1 MIWELVKESLTDMVN
16 RVIWEL
22 ARTHLSIFEYLGQ
35 QDDLGF
41 GKWLTD

>member
-1 MIWELVKESLTDMVN
+1 MCELVMDSLTDMDN

-22 ARTHLSIFEYLGQ
+22 ARTHLLMFEYLGQ
-35 QDDLGF
+35 QDDLGV